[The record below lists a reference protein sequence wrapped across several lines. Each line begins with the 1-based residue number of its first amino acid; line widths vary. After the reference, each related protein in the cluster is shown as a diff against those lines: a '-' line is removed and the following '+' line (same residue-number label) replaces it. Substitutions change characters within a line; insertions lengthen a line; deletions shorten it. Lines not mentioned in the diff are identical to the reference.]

1 VEGVPCLSPGTSYDG
16 LSITYDAIGNPLT
29 YRDGMSFTWNGRQ
42 MKTANL
48 NGTSVSY
55 KYNADGLRTYKKV
68 GSTVHEYEYSGGK
81 LFYEKRGDIKFYYRY
96 DAKGNLAAFSRVKAD
111 GSKYVV
117 YVICNSRGDVEEL
130 RNESGTL
137 FARYVYDSWGNV
149 IHIYDANGAEITS
162 STNIAVQNPIRY
174 RGYYFDAESGLYY
187 LQSRYY
193 DPVTCRFVNADS
205 LVNSSDVLGF
215 NMYAYCGNN
224 PVNHVDPTGMFWK
237 EAFDWLS
244 EKVDKFVSSASNVV
258 GSLIDSL
265 SVAFEGLTASL
276 EKSINNAVKPNNI
289 GAGTWKKLCN
299 NDLAS
304 VKSLNSGAS
313 KALKVAAGANVAFDV
328 GAGISENISKGSSL
342 RKTATDATVD
352 LFVSGGSV
360 LAAGW
365 AGSQIGSFAGSILP
379 LYGNVIGAG
388 AGFAVGIGIYIF
400 TDGILYNG
408 KSGRDWMK
416 EGAKKIW

>member
-1 VEGVPCLSPGTSYDG
+1 MEGVPCLSPGTSYG
-16 LSITYDAIGNPLT
+16 SQSISYDAIGNPLT

-81 LFYEKRGDIKFYYRY
+81 LFYEKRGDLKFYYRY
-96 DAKGNLAAFSRVKAD
+96 DAFGNLATITRLKANGD
-111 GSKYVV
+111 IFNG

-130 RNESGTL
+130 RKENGDL

-193 DPVTCRFVNADS
+193 DPVTGRFLNADS
-205 LVNSSDVLGF
+205 LVDSSDVLGF

-224 PVNHVDPTGMFWK
+224 PVARADTGGQFWDTVFDIASVVYSAVQVCLAPTVVSN
-237 EAFDWLS
+237 WLS
-244 EKVDKFVSSASNVV
+244 LGADLVSLVVPFAS
-258 GSLIDSL
+258 GGG
-265 SVAFEGLTASL
+265 A
-276 EKSINNAVKPNNI
+276 AVR
-289 GAGTWKKLCN
+289 AL
-299 NDLAS
+299 
-304 VKSLNSGAS
+304 S
-313 KALKVAAGANVAFDV
+313 KADDIYDAAKTIDNVSDVA
-328 GAGISENISKGSSL
+328 
-342 RKTATDATVD
+342 DATVD
-352 LFVSGGSV
+352 VAKASDKLNEGDKVAEKVHGNSLKSTKETIGYALKSV
-360 LAAGW
+360 DTGEIMKYGETTRGVKRYTKKFYKENGVYMEPLAKGTKYDMHYW
-365 AGSQIGSFAGSILP
+365 QHEQIIDFYNKNGCRTPMNKSF
-379 LYGNVIGAG
+379 
-388 AGFAVGIGIYIF
+388 
-400 TDGILYNG
+400 
-408 KSGRDWMK
+408 W
-416 EGAKKIW
+416 